1 MNEENNFFSLE
12 DILSINPQEN
22 KYALWGIEFNP
33 FPRSGTSNINGSTDV
48 NFQLAPLNGSN
59 LQEINR
65 FIMDA
70 LSPNKIDRSDRFL
83 TLTIVGDYG
92 SGKTQLLLYT
102 MAVLNKLGSSQKFI
116 KPYTIYIDNPG
127 ASVLEFLG
135 NIIAKVGE
143 ENLRKYIWNSL
154 IEKIKID
161 AIIKEKLKPYTPDM
175 NFLFGDD
182 FKSEY
187 DPYSDIN
194 TTSYKKFLDVFI
206 RKLKPGQKHKFD
218 EVLSEIVMEL
228 LADPSQTGDS
238 TVARYFYD
246 FISSDFGAN
255 KTWEALIN
263 GNLKQISGKESA
275 VIKYII
281 KLIKKEGYT
290 DVFIFV
296 DEFEDIT
303 EGRLTKTQLDNY
315 IHNLRTLL
323 DKSREWCL
331 LFAMNPLAIDRLK
344 SISPPLADRII
355 VRRIDLDNLNTD
367 EVKSLLNVYWK
378 LTQSAQPCPFA
389 DDAISYM
396 RKITDGN
403 ARRILKMAFAVL
415 ESAASQKVNSI
426 NETFVQN
433 NMPTL

>member
-1 MNEENNFFSLE
+1 MNEENNFLSLD
-12 DILSINPQEN
+12 DILNINPQEN

-33 FPRSGTSNINGSTDV
+33 FPRSGTSNINGSTDI
-48 NFQLAPLNGSN
+48 NFQLNPLNGSN
-59 LQEINR
+59 SQEINR

-70 LSPNKIDRSDRFL
+70 LSPNKVDKSDRFL

-102 MAVLNKLGSSQKFI
+102 MAVLNKLGARQKFI

-161 AIIKEKLKPYTPDM
+161 TTIKEKLKPYTPDT
-175 NFLFGDD
+175 NLLFGED
-182 FKSEY
+182 FKNDY

-218 EVLSEIVMEL
+218 EALSEIVMGL

-303 EGRLTKTQLDNY
+303 EGRLTKIQLDNY

-355 VRRIDLDNLNTD
+355 VRRIDLDNLNVD
-367 EVKSLLNVYWK
+367 EVKSLLDVYWK
-378 LTQSAQPCPFA
+378 LTQSAQPCPFT

-396 RKITDGN
+396 REITDGN
-403 ARRILKMAFAVL
+403 ARRILKMAFSIL
-415 ESAASQKVNSI
+415 ESAASQKVNSV
-426 NETFVQN
+426 NESFVQN
-433 NMPTL
+433 NLPTT

>member
-175 NFLFGDD
+175 KFLFGDD

>member
-1 MNEENNFFSLE
+1 MNEEKIFLSLE
-12 DILSINPQEN
+12 DILNINPQEN

-33 FPRSGTSNINGSTDV
+33 FPRSGTSNINGDTNI
-48 NFQLAPLNGSN
+48 NFQLAPLNSTN
-59 LQEINR
+59 QQEISR

-70 LSPNKIDRSDRFL
+70 LSPNKLDKSDRFL

-102 MAVLNKLGSSQKFI
+102 MAVLNKLGASQKFI

-135 NIIAKVGE
+135 NIISKVGE

-161 AIIKEKLKPYTPDM
+161 SAIKDRLKPYSPDM
-175 NFLFGDD
+175 NFLFNEE
-182 FKSEY
+182 FKKEY
-187 DPYSDIN
+187 DPYSDVN

-206 RKLKPGQKHKFD
+206 RNLKPGQKHKFD
-218 EVLSEIVMEL
+218 EVLSEIIMGILV
-228 LADPSQTGDS
+228 DSSQTGDS

-281 KLIKKEGYT
+281 KLVKKEGYT

-344 SISPPLADRII
+344 LISPPLADRII
-355 VRRIDLDNLNTD
+355 VRRIDLDNLNVD
-367 EVKSLLNVYWK
+367 EVKNLLNVYWN
-378 LTQSAQPCPFA
+378 LTQSAQPCPFT
-389 DDAISYM
+389 DDAILYIQG
-396 RKITDGN
+396 ITDGN
-403 ARRILKMAFAVL
+403 ARRILKIAFAIL
-415 ESAASQKVNSI
+415 ETAANKKTKSI
-426 NETFVQN
+426 NKLFVQQN
-433 NMPTL
+433 IVTI

>member
-1 MNEENNFFSLE
+1 
-12 DILSINPQEN
+12 
-22 KYALWGIEFNP
+22 
-33 FPRSGTSNINGSTDV
+33 
-48 NFQLAPLNGSN
+48 
-59 LQEINR
+59 
-65 FIMDA
+65 MDA

-396 RKITDGN
+396 REITDGN
-403 ARRILKMAFAVL
+403 ARRILKWRLLF
-415 ESAASQKVNSI
+415 
-426 NETFVQN
+426 
-433 NMPTL
+433 

>member
-1 MNEENNFFSLE
+1 MNEENNFLSLE
-12 DILSINPQEN
+12 DILNINPQEN

-33 FPRSGTSNINGSTDV
+33 FPRSGTSNINGSTDI
-48 NFQLAPLNGSN
+48 NFQLIPLNSSN

-70 LSPNKIDRSDRFL
+70 LSPNKVDRSDRFL

-102 MAVLNKLGSSQKFI
+102 MAVLNKLGASQKFI

-161 AIIKEKLKPYTPDM
+161 TTIKEKLKPYTPDT
-175 NFLFGDD
+175 NFLFGED
-182 FKSEY
+182 FKNDY

-228 LADPSQTGDS
+228 LSDSSQTGDS

-355 VRRIDLDNLNTD
+355 VRRIDLDNLNVD
-367 EVKSLLNVYWK
+367 EVKSLLDVYWK

-389 DDAISYM
+389 NDAISYM
-396 RKITDGN
+396 REITDGN
-403 ARRILKMAFAVL
+403 ARRILKIAFAIL
-415 ESAASQKVNSI
+415 ESAASQKVNRI
-426 NETFVQN
+426 NESFVQN
-433 NMPTL
+433 NMPTV

>member
-396 RKITDGN
+396 REITDGN
-403 ARRILKMAFAVL
+403 ARRILKMAFAIL